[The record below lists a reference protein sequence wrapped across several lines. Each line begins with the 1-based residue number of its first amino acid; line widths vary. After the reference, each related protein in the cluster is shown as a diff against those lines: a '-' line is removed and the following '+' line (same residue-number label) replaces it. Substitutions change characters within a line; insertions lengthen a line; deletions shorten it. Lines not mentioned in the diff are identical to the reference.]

1 MGRHCEICET
11 HEAEC
16 DDPRVHL
23 SRTEAGK
30 RVVQEMLYGRMVE
43 QRLSDLEKGREAM
56 KRERESVM
64 EAGAEREAARAAG
77 AAYARKQAAA
87 REARIMGQVCDIC
100 WRVREECEWPEVHF
114 SRRPE
119 WIAHCN
125 EVLFVMQQEQG
136 KADDAAGRERKVWD
150 VGDRL
155 AEGEGKERAVEE
167 GLRWAK
173 QHAAAYEARC
183 LLEPEAKATLAASGE
198 LAEATLAEVTAA
210 RIASGELVEA
220 RYVEGGVENAGK
232 LWVEKR
238 EVEAGIQAGTWRLT
252 GVGGVDVEMCRPSP
266 ATAPAA
272 VQQLM
277 VRWGAEK
284 MRVAGTLAALRA
296 GAAEHVEKDEVGE
309 PAEHVDKKRKK

>member
-16 DDPRVHL
+16 DDARVHL
-23 SRTEAGK
+23 DRTEAGK
-30 RVVQEMLYGRMVE
+30 RVVQEMLYGRWEE
-43 QRLSDLEKGREAM
+43 QRRMDLEKGREAM

-87 REARIMGQVCDIC
+87 RAAQVCDIC
-100 WRVREECEWPEVHF
+100 WKVRDECEWPEVHF

-136 KADDAAGRERKVWD
+136 KADDAAGRVRKVWT

-167 GLRWAK
+167 GLEWAK
-173 QHAAAYEARC
+173 KHAAAYEAQVFDMLDGLLC
-183 LLEPEAKATLAASGE
+183 L
-198 LAEATLAEVTAA
+198 
-210 RIASGELVEA
+210 I
-220 RYVEGGVENAGK
+220 
-232 LWVEKR
+232 
-238 EVEAGIQAGTWRLT
+238 
-252 GVGGVDVEMCRPSP
+252 C
-266 ATAPAA
+266 
-272 VQQLM
+272 
-277 VRWGAEK
+277 
-284 MRVAGTLAALRA
+284 
-296 GAAEHVEKDEVGE
+296 
-309 PAEHVDKKRKK
+309 